1 MKIAILDGYTINPG
15 DLSWEPI
22 EALGECEI
30 FPRTMPQETF
40 ERSKNADIIITSKVV
55 FDRELLLKLPS
66 LKYIGVIATGYNV
79 IDLEAARERNVIVTN
94 IPDYCASSVAQ
105 MVFAHVLEL
114 ARRVGHHDNSVKK
127 GEWSSN
133 EDFCYWEYPQ
143 MELNGKILGLIGCGN
158 IGSNVANTAISFG
171 MQVLAYDP
179 YPRHMDDDPPIEFVD
194 IDTVFTQSDVISLH
208 CPLTAETK
216 EIIRTSTLSK
226 MKPTAFVINT
236 ARGPLVNE
244 ADLSRALNNGIIG
257 GAGLDVLNIE
267 PPDRANPLFRTKNC
281 FITPH
286 IAWASQESRV
296 RLIKMTADNIE
307 AFLAG
312 RPTNVVN

>member
-15 DLSWEPI
+15 DLSWKPI

-40 ERSKNADIIITSKVV
+40 ERSKNTDIIITSKVV

-114 ARRVGHHDNSVKK
+114 ARRVGHHDSSVKE
-127 GEWSSN
+127 GRWSSN

-143 MELNGKILGLIGCGN
+143 MELDGKILGLIGCGS
-158 IGSNVANTAISFG
+158 IGSNVASTAISFG

-208 CPLTAETK
+208 CPLTVETK

-226 MKPTAFVINT
+226 MKPTAFLINT

-244 ADLSRALNNGIIG
+244 ADLSRALNNGIIA

-281 FITPH
+281 YVTPH
-286 IAWASQESRV
+286 IAWASRESRV